1 MAIIAHFTDS
11 QFFAL
16 RRPKFTKLTKF
27 KAPKMAK
34 TAFLELLVSQKLISC
49 KIYVSGKKSQNF
61 HSVVFFYYVHF
72 DHFFFFFSI
81 FLGVG
86 GALLLEKLVAI
97 RKRRINDRL
106 ENQAQAII
114 ALTQRISQTMPTA
127 PNLND
132 IQNAIWAWFKS

>member
-1 MAIIAHFTDS
+1 
-11 QFFAL
+11 
-16 RRPKFTKLTKF
+16 
-27 KAPKMAK
+27 MAK
-34 TAFLELLVSQKLISC
+34 NPEISSPWWCFSLI
-49 KIYVSGKKSQNF
+49 I
-61 HSVVFFYYVHF
+61 
-72 DHFFFFFSI
+72 FFFN

-132 IQNAIWAWFKS
+132 IRNAI